1 MSNIPAELKYIASH
15 EWLRLEDDGTI
26 TVGITDH
33 AQDLLGDVVFVELP
47 DVGDIIA
54 VDDEISVVESVK
66 AASDVYAPISGEVV
80 AINEALE
87 DDPEIINSDSYG
99 ECWFFKMKPDNIA
112 DYEALLSADE
122 YENEL

>member
-1 MSNIPAELKYIASH
+1 
-15 EWLRLEDDGTI
+15 
-26 TVGITDH
+26 
-33 AQDLLGDVVFVELP
+33 LLGDVVFVELP
-47 DVGDIIA
+47 DVGDTIA

-87 DDPEIINSDSYG
+87 DDPEIINSDPYG
-99 ECWFFKMKPDNIA
+99 EGWFFRMKPDNMD
-112 DYEALLSADE
+112 DYEALLSAEE

>member
-1 MSNIPAELKYIASH
+1 
-15 EWLRLEDDGTI
+15 
-26 TVGITDH
+26 
-33 AQDLLGDVVFVELP
+33 VVFVELP
-47 DVGDIIA
+47 DVGDTIA

-87 DDPEIINSDSYG
+87 DDPEIINSDPYG
-99 ECWFFKMKPDNIA
+99 EGWFFRMKPDNIA
-112 DYEALLSADE
+112 DYEALLTADE

>member
-1 MSNIPAELKYIASH
+1 MSNVPAELKYIASH
-15 EWLRLEDDGTI
+15 EWLRLEDDGTV

-47 DVGDIIA
+47 DVGDTIA
-54 VDDEISVVESVK
+54 VD
-66 AASDVYAPISGEVV
+66 DVYAPISGEVV

-87 DDPEIINSDSYG
+87 DDPEIINSDPYG
-99 ECWFFKMKPDNIA
+99 EGWFFRMKPDNMD
-112 DYEALLSADE
+112 DYEALLSAEE

>member
-1 MSNIPAELKYIASH
+1 M
-15 EWLRLEDDGTI
+15 
-26 TVGITDH
+26 
-33 AQDLLGDVVFVELP
+33 VFVELP

-66 AASDVYAPISGEVV
+66 AASDVYAPISGEVI

-87 DDPEIINSDSYG
+87 DDPEIINSDPYG
-99 ECWFFKMKPDNIA
+99 EGWFFRMKPDNIA
-112 DYEALLSADE
+112 DYEALMTADE